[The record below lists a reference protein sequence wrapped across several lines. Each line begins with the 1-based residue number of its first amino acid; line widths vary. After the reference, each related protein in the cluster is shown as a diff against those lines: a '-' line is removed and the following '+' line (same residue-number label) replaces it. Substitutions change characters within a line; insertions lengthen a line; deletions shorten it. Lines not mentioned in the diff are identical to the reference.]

1 MSGVDALPARTPRK
15 EITLRAHELAAASS
29 HAVRTVL
36 LQDDAPATA
45 TAWLLEVVTSAQAL
59 MSAIEREQAAKREES
74 GGGGPT
80 PQ

>member
-1 MSGVDALPARTPRK
+1 MTDVDALPARAPRK

-45 TAWLLEVVTSAQAL
+45 TAWLLEVVTSAQRL
-59 MSAIEREQAAKREES
+59 MSAIEREQAAKQEE
-74 GGGGPT
+74 GA
-80 PQ
+80 